1 MFKTPFNY
9 RIVNSYMNSFS
20 VDSKGERREM
30 VAKIINQV
38 EPRHSGGA
46 SSERYFFNGRVYK
59 VPASKESL
67 FKPEEVEKNAEILS
81 RSNVDFAD
89 TVLGVYDLSELGYA
103 SRTPVVI
110 QEQAEMTF
118 RDSLSDGKA
127 TKKTWKLFKRALDV
141 ADRAIESEIVL
152 DGSLTN
158 YGLFGNRVLFLDIQD
173 GNSVEEYTVEKFED
187 MYESLANSMSRAGA
201 DRSEV
206 LEKMD
211 SKSRFYTR

>member
-1 MFKTPFNY
+1 M
-9 RIVNSYMNSFS
+9 
-20 VDSKGERREM
+20 
-30 VAKIINQV
+30 
-38 EPRHSGGA
+38 
-46 SSERYFFNGRVYK
+46 
-59 VPASKESL
+59 
-67 FKPEEVEKNAEILS
+67 
-81 RSNVDFAD
+81 
-89 TVLGVYDLSELGYA
+89 GYA

-127 TKKTWKLFKRALDV
+127 TKKTWELFKRALDV

-152 DGSLTN
+152 DRSLTN

-211 SKSRFYTR
+211 SKSGFYTR